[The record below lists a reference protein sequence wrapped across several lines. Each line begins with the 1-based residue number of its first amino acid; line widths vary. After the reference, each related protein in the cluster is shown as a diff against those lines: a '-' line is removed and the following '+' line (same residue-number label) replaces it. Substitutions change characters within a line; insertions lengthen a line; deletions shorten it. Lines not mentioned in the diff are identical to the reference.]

1 MAKFVDIGR
10 ESYVGQRVF
19 PRLALLYASSM
30 VYREQAHYEF
40 VRDYIQE
47 YVEDVYFDLYATRG
61 DYSMSLQVPADVTRR
76 AFLEILRGAE
86 MLIDI
91 AEDREDFIE
100 NIHVYKVALNP
111 FENTLV
117 VVKYDETR

>member
-47 YVEDVYFDLYATRG
+47 YVEDVYFDSMRHAVTTACRCRSRRTLRVGRFLRFYAGQRC
-61 DYSMSLQVPADVTRR
+61 
-76 AFLEILRGAE
+76 
-86 MLIDI
+86 
-91 AEDREDFIE
+91 
-100 NIHVYKVALNP
+100 
-111 FENTLV
+111 
-117 VVKYDETR
+117 

>member
-76 AFLEILRGAE
+76 AFLEILRGRDVNRHRRRPQKIS
-86 MLIDI
+86 LS
-91 AEDREDFIE
+91 
-100 NIHVYKVALNP
+100 IHVYKVALNP
-111 FENTLV
+111 FENTGGGEV
-117 VVKYDETR
+117 